1 MNEQLRIYSVQFNPT
16 VGDVA
21 GNAAKILAAWRDARA
36 QNADLVVTPELSIL
50 GYTPEDLVKKPDLLA
65 ECADAYNW
73 LAAQTAD
80 GPPLIVGGPIVED
93 GGIYNAALFLRQ
105 GKVEQTIKKH
115 DLPNYGVFDDK
126 RLFAAGKDPGLVTV
140 RGVQIGVMICEDTWF
155 ADVAATL
162 KATGARA
169 LISINGSPYEQD
181 KETTTRMQVVK
192 ARVRETGLPLLYLNQ
207 VGGQDGV
214 VYDGHSLALDAE
226 GKVTWRA
233 PGWTEHAALLTL
245 SQAAPESGFKGP
257 RAVWGDGLEQLYSAL
272 VLGTRDYIRKNG
284 FKRVVIGLSGGADS
298 ALVAVI
304 AADAIG
310 AENVYC
316 VRLPSVYTSND
327 SMTDAADLA
336 ARLDC
341 RLDTLP
347 IAAMVSA
354 AADSMTRFFA
364 AAPSDL
370 TEQNLQA
377 RLRGLSLMA
386 ITNQYPDML
395 LLTTGNKS
403 EMSVGYATLYGDMS
417 GGFNP
422 LKDVYKTHVFAL
434 MDWRNKHRP
443 ADALGPDGAVIPQAI
458 IDKKPSAELKPG
470 QTDESEL
477 GSYAALDA
485 VLTELIEHETPVTAI
500 VAKGYDAAY
509 VAKISRLLD
518 RAEYK
523 RRQAAPGVKVTS
535 RALFGDRRYP
545 VTNGFVTA
553 RRLDNDFAARA
564 QARIPHPQP

>member
-1 MNEQLRIYSVQFNPT
+1 MNDALNVYAAQLNPT

-21 GNAAKILAAWRDARA
+21 GNAAKIYDAWQKARA
-36 QNADLVVTPELSIL
+36 AKADLLITPELSVL

-65 ECADAYNW
+65 ECADAYGW
-73 LAAQTAD
+73 LAAATAD
-80 GPPLIVGGPIVED
+80 GPPLLVGGPVVEN
-93 GGIYNAALFLRQ
+93 GKVFNAALYLRH
-105 GKVEQTIKKH
+105 GWVEQIIKKH

-126 RLFAAGKDPGLVTV
+126 RLFAAGDEAGMIEVG
-140 RGVQIGVMICEDTWF
+140 GVSMGVLICEDAWF
-155 ADVAATL
+155 PDVAAAL
-162 KATGARA
+162 RAKGARA
-169 LISINGSPYEQD
+169 LLSMNGSPYEAGKENASRMRVLQD
-181 KETTTRMQVVK
+181 
-192 ARVRETGLPLLYLNQ
+192 RVRETGLPLLYVNQ

-214 VYDGHSLALDAE
+214 VYDGHSLALDSA
-226 GKVTWRA
+226 GDITWRA
-233 PGWTEHAALLTL
+233 PGWAEHAACVRFDSGAFRGPL
-245 SQAAPESGFKGP
+245 AP
-257 RAVWGDGLEQLYSAL
+257 WGEGLEQLYSAL

-284 FKRVVIGLSGGADS
+284 FKRVVLGLSGGADS

-310 AENVYC
+310 AENVHC

-327 SMTDAADLA
+327 SMVDADILA
-336 ARLDC
+336 ANLGC
-341 RLDTLP
+341 PIATLP
-347 IAAMVSA
+347 IAAMVQA
-354 AADSMTRFFA
+354 AADSLTQYFDA
-364 AAPSDL
+364 PPSDL

-386 ITNQYPDML
+386 ITNQNPDML

-422 LKDVYKTHVFAL
+422 LKDVYKTSVFAL
-434 MDWRNKHRP
+434 MEWRNRARP
-443 ADALGPDGAVIPQAI
+443 TGALGPSGTVIPQAI

-485 VLTELIEHETPVTAI
+485 VLQELIERETPIAAI
-500 VAKGYDAAY
+500 VAAGHDAAY

-545 VTNGFVTA
+545 VTNGFITA
-553 RRLDNDFAARA
+553 ARLGDAFAARM
-564 QARIPHPQP
+564 QARIAAPHP